1 MRLLT
6 SELLKVW
13 TAPRTVVGL
22 VLAELVLVAIGT
34 ASTID
39 SALSSGEGLP
49 QGVGPATGTLPPHLE
64 EDLISVSASAM
75 LFALVLGILVVTWEY
90 RHGTITQTF
99 LSTPVRER
107 VLGAKA
113 VIAALAGAALTI
125 PSLLLML
132 IIAEIWIGGH
142 EGFHFGGH
150 EWSLVA
156 RLALAAGIVGI
167 LGLELGALSGRQLG
181 AIVIAFACLAFAEPA
196 LSYWSSIHDY
206 LPAHGALDGILGTSG
221 TAPRLGSSLLVAA
234 AYVLA
239 LGAAAVVVTRRRDI
253 A

>member
-64 EDLISVSASAM
+64 EDLIS
-75 LFALVLGILVVTWEY
+75 VLGILVVTWEY

-167 LGLELGALSGRQLG
+167 LGLELGAITGRQLG
-181 AIVIAFACLAFAEPA
+181 AIVIAFAWLAFAEPA

-221 TAPRLGSSLLVAA
+221 AAPRLGSSLLVAA